1 MHGALQNNRTAAAE
15 RQLSDDRRQRQED
28 DLLDPVE
35 PYPCLTRTLT
45 LELASGL
52 EIGQRHADALRALA
66 APGELRNSL
75 AGRNTLSLHC
85 QVQLELPRGE
95 SSTPAAAGN
104 YSTVALTIFERL
116 LSTPLVV

>member
-1 MHGALQNNRTAAAE
+1 VHGALQNNRTAAAE

-52 EIGQRHADALRALA
+52 EIG
-66 APGELRNSL
+66 
-75 AGRNTLSLHC
+75 
-85 QVQLELPRGE
+85 
-95 SSTPAAAGN
+95 
-104 YSTVALTIFERL
+104 
-116 LSTPLVV
+116 